1 MPQHW
6 DVSRKSLHIYSN
18 IYDTLKFSSVVVW
31 MSSFKIHMLKPKS
44 PVWWYLNM
52 GSLGDN

>member
-18 IYDTLKFSSVVVW
+18 IYDTLKFSSAVVW